1 MSPEAISKGLS
12 GSVSIPTRLAGDGSA
27 VRKGC
32 TKRALLRRVSKT
44 SRKWNWSFLITQKT
58 PSSQSLE
65 VAKSRANMPA
75 LHWIHVWFP
84 QSEARFLNT
93 GVNGVTKQ
101 VTIPLPE
108 PIHVGQH
115 TFEMSE
121 GSLGGGLETRSL
133 AYG

>member
-1 MSPEAISKGLS
+1 M
-12 GSVSIPTRLAGDGSA
+12 V
-27 VRKGC
+27 
-32 TKRALLRRVSKT
+32 
-44 SRKWNWSFLITQKT
+44 
-58 PSSQSLE
+58 
-65 VAKSRANMPA
+65 
-75 LHWIHVWFP
+75 
-84 QSEARFLNT
+84 SEASLFGA
-93 GVNGVTKQ
+93 GVDWVTKQ